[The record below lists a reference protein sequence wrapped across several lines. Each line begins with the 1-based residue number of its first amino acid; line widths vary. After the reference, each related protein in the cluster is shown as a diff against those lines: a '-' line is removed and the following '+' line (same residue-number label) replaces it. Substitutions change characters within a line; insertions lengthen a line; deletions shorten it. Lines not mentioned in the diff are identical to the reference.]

1 MFWIKPFA
9 IALAKL
15 FIRKNICKTASEKTK
30 KEVNHYL
37 IYLICSRDEKTRT
50 SDLHVPNVA
59 RYQLCYIPFLIT
71 AAKVQLILNLQTFLA
86 FFLQKTV
93 KKTTE
98 HLLSKIS

>member
-1 MFWIKPFA
+1 MKQ
-9 IALAKL
+9 LQK
-15 FIRKNICKTASEKTK
+15 RQK

-93 KKTTE
+93 KKTTD
-98 HLLSKIS
+98 HSLLKIS